1 MPKELTQSEKDSR
14 NHKLFFFCKLML
26 SFVFP
31 WAELIKMNTL
41 LKKVSSFYKNNF
53 FINQKRKNLFVA
65 ILTVSITYLPLLLG
79 FLALKGNR
87 AFDLRT
93 AKIMELLS
101 SFEISSA
108 VKILSITITD
118 PIFLLIIKFTF
129 SVFLIGL
136 LLSNL
141 LIYGVNS
148 IVSDTS
154 KFRKILKKEG
164 ILSDDSGEVLFTPVG
179 AFLDI
184 SGSSAKEIQN
194 NDRIWLAMNIEIKDY
209 AQNPEKRSELFF
221 KSAFNLKSRYDYV
234 FKK

>member
-14 NHKLFFFCKLML
+14 NHKLFFFFKLIL
-26 SFVFP
+26 AFVFP

-41 LKKVSSFYKNNF
+41 LKKVSSFYKNDF

>member
-1 MPKELTQSEKDSR
+1 MPKELNQSEKDSR
-14 NHKLFFFCKLML
+14 NHKRFFFLKLIL

-31 WAELIKMNTL
+31 WTELIKMNTL
-41 LKKVSSFYKNNF
+41 LKKVSSFYKNDF

-108 VKILSITITD
+108 AKVLSITITD

-194 NDRIWLAMNIEIKDY
+194 NDRIWLAMNIEVKDY
-209 AQNPEKRSELFF
+209 VPNPKKRSELFF

>member
-14 NHKLFFFCKLML
+14 NHKLFFFFKLIL

-41 LKKVSSFYKNNF
+41 LKKVSSFYKNDF